1 MRSKKEVSRTKIGLS
16 VAVAGLLLYL
26 SPFVVVVVDNALGV
40 NRPGDLL
47 IGKFGL
53 LIITIGPI
61 LVIAGLLIALLMK
74 LGRPKN
80 PKSNS

>member
-1 MRSKKEVSRTKIGLS
+1 MKSRKDVSRKKIGLL

-26 SPFVVVVVDNALGV
+26 SPFAVVAVDNTLGAS
-40 NRPGDLL
+40 RPGDLL
-47 IGKFGL
+47 IGNWGL

-74 LGRPKN
+74 LGRPKT
-80 PKSNS
+80 PRSNS